1 MRQPLILNSIVYIIA
16 FRHALN
22 CIVKQKREFENV
34 FGDRRKELREQNHV
48 ALTLFYSFFVD
59 GELHY

>member
-34 FGDRRKELREQNHV
+34 FGDRRKEQNHV
-48 ALTLFYSFFVD
+48 TLTLFYSFFVD